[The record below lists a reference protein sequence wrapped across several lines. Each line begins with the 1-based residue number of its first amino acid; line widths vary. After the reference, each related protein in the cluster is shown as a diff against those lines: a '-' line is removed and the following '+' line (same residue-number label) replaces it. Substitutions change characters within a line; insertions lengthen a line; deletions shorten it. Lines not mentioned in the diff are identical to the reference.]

1 MNTLSKKNI
10 LNFFIQILP
19 ISFIIGN
26 SAVNL
31 NIVLVLISSVLI
43 ILKEKIKFTI
53 EVKDYPIIL
62 FFILLISI
70 SLLKM
75 PINNNEYIFK
85 NFFYFRFLI
94 LFITFR
100 LLIKNNFINLDK
112 FFFVNLICLII
123 ISIDIIIQSI
133 FGFNLIGLKQ
143 FGAFNS
149 SFFSNEAIAGS
160 YLQNIFCFAY
170 LFASKYKKINKFNYL
185 LIFIIIIHFIGI
197 LLSGNR
203 MPIFI
208 DGLILL
214 ILFFVFKENRKEFVV
229 SGILIAIITFA
240 IFTTNE
246 NVNNRYKYFFRKIE
260 QINQNINEIF
270 DRNLQTQ
277 EEKHSSGHDIIFM
290 HTINSFKKSIIF
302 GNGFKSIRKN
312 CYLDPRNDN
321 AIPCITHPH
330 NFTLEILNDS
340 GLMGYLLFLSFILI
354 IFYTFKK
361 DKKFL
366 NKESRSVFKII
377 FIFFIIKFWP
387 LQSSGSIFSTHS
399 ATFFWLFASLLN
411 YKKLPLNNF
420 DKKN

>member
-1 MNTLSKKNI
+1 MNILSKKNI

-94 LFITFR
+94 LFITFG

-112 FFFVNLICLII
+112 FFFVNLICLIV

-133 FGFNLIGLKQ
+133 YGFNLIGLKQ

-160 YLQNIFCFAY
+160 YLQNIFCFAFLY
-170 LFASKYKKINKFNYL
+170 VSKYKKINKFNYL
-185 LIFIIIIHFIGI
+185 LIFIITIHFISI

-203 MPIFI
+203 MPLFI
-208 DGLILL
+208 DCLILL
-214 ILFFVFKENRKEFVV
+214 ILFFVLKKDRKEFLV
-229 SGILIAIITFA
+229 SGVMIVIITLSIFA
-240 IFTTNE
+240 SNE
-246 NVNNRYKYFFRKIE
+246 IVNTRYKYFFNKIN
-260 QINQNINEIF
+260 QVNQNINDIF
-270 DRNLQTQ
+270 DKNLKIK
-277 EEKHSSGHDIIFM
+277 EEKHSSAHDFIFM
-290 HTINSFKKSIIF
+290 HTINSIKNNLLF

-312 CYLDPRNDN
+312 CYPDVRNDN
-321 AIPCITHPH
+321 TIPCITHPH
-330 NFTLEILNDS
+330 NYTLEILNDT
-340 GLMGYLLFLSFILI
+340 GLIGYLLFLSFIII
-354 IFYTFKK
+354 IFYNYRK

-366 NKESRSVFKII
+366 SLENKNLFKII

-411 YKKLPLNNF
+411 YKKTSSNNI
-420 DKKN
+420 DKKS